1 MQKGILLALGYAVL
15 LIGCSGVS
23 NGVDEDTTG
32 ASNGVD
38 EGITGASNGVDEGL
52 TGVTETALTSYTDYQ
67 SATAGRVEFAV
78 SSLKRGNLT
87 DIASR
92 PVNDLIGVP
101 DYSVRMQQR
110 GTDIVDVVREPRNLA
125 IDEWSHD
132 IDLHRFD
139 QIGRP
144 LAEGTYD
151 LLSVRMT
158 LDGEVSEHKALEVC
172 WAAQDYCI
180 VMDPVVQQ
188 LSSFVE
194 SRRNLLAAGWKVNA
208 VPTSEFASHP
218 SGATASS
225 TVCSLNSR
233 PTAGGITF
241 TWGAYSVSYK
251 DVFGI
256 TLVSKSLGAQQTGIS
271 CFISNGACRSSGN
284 GFSSSSSCSAT
295 LGYNCNCSNSGNVAG
310 STQPQTRDWAETK
323 CTHAFAGN
331 TSISFSFKGTGAS
344 LSLVWNTNGSVD
356 SNGGQAFDACSFH
369 TI

>member
-1 MQKGILLALGYAVL
+1 MQKGILLTFGYAVL
-15 LIGCSGVS
+15 LIGCGGVS
-23 NGVDEDTTG
+23 DGLDGDTRGVTG
-32 ASNGVD
+32 A
-38 EGITGASNGVDEGL
+38 
-52 TGVTETALTSYTDYQ
+52 ALTSYTDYQ
-67 SATAGRVEFAV
+67 SATAGRVQFAI
-78 SSLKRGNLT
+78 SSLERGNLT

-110 GTDIVDVVREPRNLA
+110 GTDIIDVVREPRNQA
-125 IDEWSHD
+125 IDEWSQD

-144 LAEGTYD
+144 LAEGTYQ

-158 LDGEVSEHKALEVC
+158 LDGEVSEHKALEAC

-188 LSSFVE
+188 LSSFAE
-194 SRRNLLAAGWKVNA
+194 SRRDLLAAGWKVNA
-208 VPTSEFASHP
+208 VPTSEFATHT
-218 SGATASS
+218 SGATPQA

-233 PTAGGITF
+233 PTAGGITY
-241 TWGAYSVSYK
+241 TWSAYSVAYK

-256 TLVSKSLGAQQTGIS
+256 TLVSKHLGGQQTGIS

-295 LGYNCNCSNSGNVAG
+295 LGYNCNCANSGNVSG

-331 TSISFSFKGTGAS
+331 TSISFEFKGTGAS